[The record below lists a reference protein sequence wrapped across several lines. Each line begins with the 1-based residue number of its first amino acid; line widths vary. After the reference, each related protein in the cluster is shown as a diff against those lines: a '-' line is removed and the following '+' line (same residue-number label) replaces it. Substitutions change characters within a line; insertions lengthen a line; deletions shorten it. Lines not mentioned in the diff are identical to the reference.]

1 MDETFSLEMIPA
13 LFGSVLECLKSDTWS
28 NASLDGVETQQPVKV
43 SSAAPVE
50 SGLDP
55 DPPR

>member
-1 MDETFSLEMIPA
+1 MIPA
-13 LFGSVLECLKSDTWS
+13 LFGRVLECLKSDTWS